1 MTMNQSNHV
10 LLIEDNPGDADLVRL
25 RLVESKSSI
34 DISCVDRLADG
45 LQAASAAKPS
55 VILLDLNL
63 PDSRGAETFR
73 KILNKVPDIP
83 IVVLTGQDDEELAVK
98 AVHQGVQDYL
108 VKGAFDSKQ
117 LSRALRYAIERQGLL
132 TSLDISRKQQLQF
145 KDQFLSHVSHE
156 LRTPLTCIHQ
166 FVTILLDGLAGPVL
180 PEQKEH
186 LDTVLRSVN
195 QLRSMIGDLLDA
207 SRTESGK
214 TTLNRRC
221 LAIEDVIRQAVAM
234 LRPAAAEKKI
244 GLEIGLDIRAPLVH
258 ADSERVMQVL
268 TNLIHNAIKFT
279 PSEGSV
285 IVKTCVVETDPD
297 FVYVSVTDTGI
308 GISADARP
316 LIFERMYQAP
326 DAVDDSRKGLGLG
339 LYIAR
344 EIIRQHGGR
353 IWLESESGG
362 GSTFTF
368 TLPLFSLVKQ
378 ISPVITHQ
386 SRLRDF
392 FSLIRVELRPA
403 PAAKGSNWD
412 LLRQRCQELLQRCIL
427 PDKDVLLPPIGSTA
441 PDETFLILASANQHG
456 TGVITRRIIE
466 QFAQNTELSAEVVV
480 RVSANSLQHPLEADK
495 KSLIKQI
502 EEIADSI
509 TEQAMA
515 SLRQNRAKPT
525 MAVANQRGNEEL
537 QWKNQKS

>member
-1 MTMNQSNHV
+1 MTNHTNHV

-25 RLVESKSSI
+25 RLVESKSDV

-45 LQAASAAKPS
+45 LQAMTTSKPS
-55 VILLDLNL
+55 VVLLDLNL

-73 KILNKVPDIP
+73 KVLSKVPDVP
-83 IVVLTGQDDEELAVK
+83 VVVLSGQDDEELAVK

-117 LSRALRYAIERQGLL
+117 LSRALRYAVERQGLL

-186 LDTVLRSVN
+186 LETVLRSVN

-214 TTLNRRC
+214 TTLTRRC
-221 LAIEDVIRQAVAM
+221 IAIGDVVRQAVAM
-234 LRPAAAEKKI
+234 LRPTASEKQI
-244 GLEIGLDIRAPLVH
+244 GLEVGLDTRAPLVH
-258 ADSERVMQVL
+258 ADSERVLQVL

-279 PSEGSV
+279 PAGGS
-285 IVKTCVVETDPD
+285 IVMKTCMVETDPD
-297 FVYVSVTDTGI
+297 FVYISVTDSGI
-308 GISADARP
+308 GITPEARP

-326 DAVDDSRKGLGLG
+326 DTVDDSRKGLGLG
-339 LYIAR
+339 LHIAR
-344 EIIRQHGGR
+344 EIIRQHSGR
-353 IWLESESGG
+353 IWVESELSN

-368 TLPLFSLVKQ
+368 TLPLFSLAKEILPAV
-378 ISPVITHQ
+378 TYQ

-392 FSLIRVELRPA
+392 FTLIRVELKPA
-403 PAAKGSNWD
+403 SPLRVGNWNVI
-412 LLRQRCQELLQRCIL
+412 RQRCQQLLQRCIMV
-427 PDKDVLLPPIGSTA
+427 DKDVLLPPIGNMGT
-441 PDETFLILASANQHG
+441 DETFLILASANQHG
-456 TGVITRRIIE
+456 ADAIAKRIME
-466 QFAQNTELSAEVVV
+466 QLAQNAELSADVVAS
-480 RVSANSLQHPLEADK
+480 VSTNPIQHPSEIDK
-495 KSLIKQI
+495 KPLIKQI
-502 EEIADSI
+502 QEIADSI

-515 SLRQNRAKPT
+515 SLRHDQTSQTVSAS
-525 MAVANQRGNEEL
+525 AIQRGNKE
-537 QWKNQKS
+537 